1 MKESQSIISVFNVA
15 IGLLLVFNNVH
26 SDSQWQNETIPSCK
40 GQTFC
45 ENVANYPFDAVKKI
59 ISKHS
64 LLKNYSNLDM
74 VEPLKPTLP
83 MHSEYGTKLCQSIE
97 KIIFPKTAE
106 NMNNEWSYVLNTDDV
121 VQGVHIEK
129 CVNEGKHC
137 SSINGLARGYITV
150 CKQRYVHNQL
160 LGLQKGG
167 SYTYQQFRFPSNCYC
182 YIEYVG
188 PDIRLV
194 EVADFQNKSSD
205 IN

>member
-1 MKESQSIISVFNVA
+1 MYMFYFIKTILESLF
-15 IGLLLVFNNVH
+15 F
-26 SDSQWQNETIPSCK
+26 
-40 GQTFC
+40 
-45 ENVANYPFDAVKKI
+45 
-59 ISKHS
+59 
-64 LLKNYSNLDM
+64 YS
-74 VEPLKPTLP
+74 
-83 MHSEYGTKLCQSIE
+83 
-97 KIIFPKTAE
+97 
-106 NMNNEWSYVLNTDDV
+106 
-121 VQGVHIEK
+121 
-129 CVNEGKHC
+129 NEGKRC